1 MNHEFA
7 QGLTSEWN
15 SLVDELYQDFPA
27 GGAEGILPPHFVRA
41 TFPKIGS
48 RLIHLQDQAF
58 DCWAFLL
65 PGTERLKRDW
75 TLRVNCPIDV
85 DGEIKSQIDKRL
97 SEWIAVSNLGENV
110 FVFDVAA
117 KRQEEF
123 QEKIFQQSGDGIRI
137 SRPSSF
143 QARAAE
149 NLHRQVWNVED
160 LAFLYPYDLYH
171 PESGLATQL
180 VASQKDRV
188 IGFLFGFYGKGKQW
202 YGPGIGFQ
210 NGKWIESQLLAV
222 DSDYRQTGIAK
233 KLKLI
238 QRDHALREG
247 IDLVH
252 WTVDPLQAGN
262 AFFNFNKLGA
272 VAAQFYPDYYVF
284 RNDLN
289 RITPSRIGM
298 SWMLNSD
305 RVRACVAGESTDWN
319 FSSLIHDS
327 GVETISPPDL
337 MPEGQRHDD
346 SAWTLQGERVLVEI
360 PADWNEIQ
368 RREDIDMATTWR
380 TTSDML
386 FKQLL
391 VGNGGNY
398 ALVGIVRDRNSDRVY
413 LIAEKASGLI

>member
-41 TFPKIGS
+41 TFPKIGG
-48 RLIHLQDQAF
+48 RLIHLQDQTF

-65 PGTERLKRDW
+65 PGTEKLKRDW
-75 TLRVNCPIDV
+75 TIRSHRVNAGPNPEPIFM
-85 DGEIKSQIDKRL
+85 
-97 SEWIAVSNLGENV
+97 ANLDSAS
-110 FVFDVAA
+110 VFDVSI

-123 QEKIFQQSGDGIRI
+123 PEKILHQLDDEIRI
-137 SRPSSF
+137 SHPSSF
-143 QARAAE
+143 QAKAAE

-202 YGPGIGFQ
+202 FGPDIGFQ
-210 NGKWIESQLLAV
+210 KGKWVESQLLAV

-233 KLKLI
+233 KLKFI

-247 IDLVH
+247 IDLIH

-272 VAAQFYPDYYVF
+272 VAAQLYPNYYVF

-289 RITPSRIGM
+289 RIIPSRIGM
-298 SWMLNSD
+298 CWMLDSD
-305 RVRACVAGESTDWN
+305 RVSACVAGESTDWN
-319 FSSLIHDS
+319 FVSLDHDS
-327 GVETISPPDL
+327 GVETVSPPDV
-337 MPEGQRHDD
+337 MPESQLQDD
-346 SAWTLQGERVLVEI
+346 FAWIPQGERILVEI

-368 RREDIDMATTWR
+368 RRENIDMAITWR
-380 TTSDML
+380 IASDMV

-391 VGNGGNY
+391 AGNGGNY
-398 ALVGIVRDRNSDRVY
+398 ALVGIVRDPDSDRVY
-413 LIAEKASGLI
+413 LIADKLSGLV

>member
-7 QGLTSEWN
+7 QGLTSEW
-15 SLVDELYQDFPA
+15 SSMVDELYRDFPA

-41 TFPKIGS
+41 TFPKIGGCLVNLS
-48 RLIHLQDQAF
+48 YE
-58 DCWAFLL
+58 DCNCWMSLL
-65 PGTERLKRDW
+65 PGGDRLKQDW
-75 TLRVNCPIDV
+75 TLRVNRPIDV
-85 DGEIKSQIDKRL
+85 DDEIKSQIDKRL
-97 SEWIAVSNLGENV
+97 PEWIAVSNLGENV
-110 FVFDVAA
+110 FVFDVVA

-123 QEKIFQQSGDGIRI
+123 REKILQQLGDGIRI
-137 SRPSSF
+137 SHPSSF
-143 QARAAE
+143 QAKAAE
-149 NLHRQVWNVED
+149 NLHRQVWNVKD

-180 VASQKDRV
+180 VASQENKV
-188 IGFLFGFYGKGKQW
+188 IGFLFGFYGKGKQ
-202 YGPGIGFQ
+202 
-210 NGKWIESQLLAV
+210 GKWIESQLLAV

-305 RVRACVAGESTDWN
+305 HVRECVVGESTDWN
-319 FSSLIHDS
+319 FASLIHDS
-327 GVETISPPDL
+327 GVEIILPQDL
-337 MPEGQRHDD
+337 MPEGQHQDD
-346 SAWTLQGERVLVEI
+346 FAWTPRGKRVLVEI

-368 RREDIDMATTWR
+368 RANIDMAIAWR
-380 TTSDML
+380 TASDIV
-386 FKQLL
+386 FKRLL
-391 VGNGGNY
+391 TGNGGNY
-398 ALVGIVRDRNSDRVY
+398 VLVGIVRDSDSDRVY
-413 LIAEKASGLI
+413 LIADKV